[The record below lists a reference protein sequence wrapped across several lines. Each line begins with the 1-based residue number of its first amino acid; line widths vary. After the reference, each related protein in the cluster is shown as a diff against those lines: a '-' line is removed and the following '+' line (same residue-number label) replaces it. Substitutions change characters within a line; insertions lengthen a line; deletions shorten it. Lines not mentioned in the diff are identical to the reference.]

1 MIYRFDE
8 LMQDAT
14 YTNNCVIFA
23 CGSHPLFTSIAVDR
37 AKELC
42 KADFEMEDI
51 ETSENEFGT
60 VYEQKAEKITSL
72 SFDNFLEYVRTPSI
86 FGGRW
91 TASALYSTLNKA
103 QKDAMWAYARKP
115 NRNGLLVIIVD
126 NYKDIRDVRGSSV
139 ARNSKEVACLN
150 IEYPSREGLQRIVN
164 ELFEEHGLKVDERA
178 NKFFISRMSIYYDEY
193 SEVISEISCS
203 YPAGTE
209 FDLYKMRDA
218 MKGKENY
225 IFDDFLQELVKPCSG
240 NKRCK
245 VYKMANSLIEAY
257 GSAGLRR
264 RLLKNIDTLLRYR
277 VAINEGKISVLAR
290 INVAESKRQLG
301 DRHPLCKDNDINFR
315 KRAYL
320 ASKTSLK
327 DWLFMKLLLLNVH
340 TEYDEVQC
348 ERAILAMIN
357 RWSLC
362 NDRLMNALGVKDTL
376 REGLVELNQL
386 QYRDLMDTS
395 RYDKALAELLKRE
408 KDIADKVK
416 KADASKEKREQKK
429 LQKEYAQ
436 QREEDRKRK
445 LAEIYMNGGQADE

>member
-8 LMQDAT
+8 LMQDTT
-14 YTNNCVIFA
+14 YTDSCVIFA
-23 CGSHPLFTSIAVDR
+23 CGSHPLFTSIAIDR

-42 KADFEMEDI
+42 KADFELGD
-51 ETSENEFGT
+51 TSGESESEFGL

-72 SFDNFLEYVRTPSI
+72 SFDSFMEYVRTPSI

-91 TASALYSTLNKA
+91 TASALYSTLTKA

-115 NRNGLLVIIVD
+115 NKNGLLVIVVD
-126 NYKDIRDVRGSSV
+126 NYKDIKDVRSSSV
-139 ARNSKEVACLN
+139 VKNSKEVACIN
-150 IEYPSREGLQRIVN
+150 VEYPSRDGLQRIVN

-178 NKFFISRMSIYYDEY
+178 NKLFISRMSVYYDEY
-193 SEVISEISCS
+193 SEVISEISCN

-209 FDLYKMRDA
+209 FDLHKMKDA

-257 GSAGLRR
+257 GSTGLRR

-277 VAINEGKISVLAR
+277 VAINSGKISVLAR
-290 INVAESKRQLG
+290 INVSESKHQLG
-301 DRHPLCKDNDINFR
+301 EKHPLYKDNDINFR

-327 DWLFMKLLLLNVH
+327 DWLFMKLLLLNVK
-340 TEYDEVQC
+340 TEYDEIQC
-348 ERAILAMIN
+348 ERAILAVIN

-376 REGLVELNQL
+376 SEGLVELNQL
-386 QYRDLMDTS
+386 QYKDLMDTS
-395 RYDKALAELLKRE
+395 RYDRALAELLKRE
-408 KDIADKVK
+408 QEIGDKEK
-416 KADASKEKREQKK
+416 RAKASKEKRELKK
-429 LQKEYAQ
+429 VQKEYAQ
-436 QREEDRKRK
+436 QMEEDRKRK
-445 LAEIYMNGGQADE
+445 LMEIYANGGV